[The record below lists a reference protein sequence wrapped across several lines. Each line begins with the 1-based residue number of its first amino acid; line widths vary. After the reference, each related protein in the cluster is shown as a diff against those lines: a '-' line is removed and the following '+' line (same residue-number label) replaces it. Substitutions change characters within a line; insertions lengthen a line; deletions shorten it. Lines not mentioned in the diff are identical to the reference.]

1 MGKRADRLRQPQE
14 FSAGLAT
21 KPVGR
26 SGPFFVHAVKT
37 SDQSKLGFILP
48 NRFAKKAV
56 LRNLIKRWARETFQK
71 EISRSQEFCNV
82 IVRLRQP
89 LDIAGWGVQM
99 RQQTRQDLYKAM
111 KSVNQGTP

>member
-21 KPVGR
+21 KPIGR
-26 SGPFFVHAVKT
+26 SGPFYVHAVKT
-37 SDQSKLGFILP
+37 TDQSRLGFILP

-56 LRNLIKRWARETFQK
+56 LRNLIKRWAREKFMA
-71 EISRSQEFCNV
+71 EILPAQEFCNV

-89 LDIAGWGVQM
+89 LNVAHWGTEL
-99 RQQTRQDLYKAM
+99 RQQTRQDLYTAM
-111 KSVNQGTP
+111 KSVNKTS

>member
-14 FSAGLAT
+14 FSEGLAT

-56 LRNLIKRWARETFQK
+56 LRNLIKRWARETFKK
-71 EISRSQEFCNV
+71 EISRSPEFCNV
-82 IVRLRQP
+82 IVRLKQP
-89 LDIAGWGVQM
+89 LNTVDWGAQA
-99 RQQTRQDLYKAM
+99 RQQTRHDLYEAM
-111 KSVNQGTP
+111 KSVNRTP